1 MRNYIEQKI
10 KDAKPIE
17 IELPTIQQEEE
28 DEGVNE
34 ESTKVNNK

>member
-10 KDAKPIE
+10 KDAKPIATE
-17 IELPTIQQEEE
+17 PTPIQEEE
-28 DEGVNE
+28 EELTD

>member
-1 MRNYIEQKI
+1 M

-17 IELPTIQQEEE
+17 IEFPTIQQEEE
-28 DEGVNE
+28 DEGVTE